1 MANSGDA
8 RLRRETSVIR
18 LSAANQTQLPVMTLL
33 THAIIKSVMRSI
45 LSVTRRNI
53 PSASAEATKSCKVV
67 TSSMFFYTGSYYV
80 TGTASNGSKNK
91 LNSLT
96 VCT

>member
-53 PSASAEATKSCKVV
+53 PSDSAAATKSCDVIDVFFFIV
-67 TSSMFFYTGSYYV
+67 TM
-80 TGTASNGSKNK
+80 
-91 LNSLT
+91 
-96 VCT
+96 